1 MKLTQSTDKKCQV
14 KNNIRYYNYNFV
26 MATSENLDSKSNFV
40 CSNTKKF
47 ENIVELTPTSG
58 M

>member
-1 MKLTQSTDKKCQV
+1 
-14 KNNIRYYNYNFV
+14 
-26 MATSENLDSKSNFV
+26 MATSENLISKSNFV
-40 CSNTKKF
+40 CSNIKKF